1 METIIAFLLGGLM
14 GGTLMAIIAASKEE
28 DDR

>member
-1 METIIAFLLGGLM
+1 METIVAFLLGGLM
-14 GGTLMAIIAASKEE
+14 GGTLMAVIAASKED

>member
-1 METIIAFLLGGLM
+1 METIVAFLLGGLM
-14 GGTLMAIIAASKEE
+14 GGTLMAVIAASKEE

>member
-14 GGTLMAIIAASKEE
+14 GGTLMAIIAASKEDE
-28 DDR
+28 N